1 MGPLG
6 AAYTTEYE
14 NLAFHPGSTRTNF
27 SAVATKAGQIG
38 SLGQRGTAAPG
49 LRHLG
54 LSTNVAWA
62 ISLPAVPATGLSP
75 FRALL
80 LNPRPTRRTGGI
92 MIGLIR
98 AAIIGASLVFG
109 LISAQAAD
117 KPFKRDDLAD
127 SAIKLEAQ
135 IKTEAGAINKSATA
149 LRSDADAAFRRND
162 MRTGLQILGQIA
174 ATTPE
179 DGGNWLRLARTI
191 FQIRPA
197 TSSEQTFLL
206 ERASTA
212 AYIAYQR
219 AANASD
225 EANALALLGRA
236 MAERKLWRPALD
248 ALRLSLDLREVADV
262 RASYEKMRDE
272 HGFRLLDYT
281 IDSDSASPRACFQFS
296 EELARRTDFT
306 PFVALAGNDK
316 PALSSEGKQ
325 LCVDGLKHGERYNI
339 NLRAGLPSTVREG
352 LPKSAEFNV
361 YVRDRKPFV
370 RFTGRAYVLPR
381 TGQRGIPLVSVNTPS
396 VAVEVFRIG
405 DRNLINTVVDGDFQ
419 RSLSRYELSNL
430 GDERGVK
437 VWSGQLATAM
447 TLNQD
452 VTTAFPVDEA
462 IGTMLPGVYVMIAT
476 AKGPGS
482 DTGDD
487 DGGLATQWFIVS
499 DLGLTAFSG
508 NDGIH
513 VFVNSLASTDAVAR
527 AEVRLVARNN
537 EILATRTTDDSGHAV
552 FEAGLARGEGGL
564 SPAMLTVSTD
574 KADYAFLSLKSSAFD
589 LSDRGV
595 AGRAAPAAAD
605 AFVYAE
611 RGVYRSNET
620 VYLTALLRDGQG
632 NAVSGGPLTL
642 VVERPD
648 GVEFRRAV
656 LPDQGAGGRTLAVAL
671 NSAVPA
677 GTWRVR
683 AFTDPK
689 GNSVGETT
697 FMVEDYIPERI
708 DFDVTAKEKQIK
720 VDAPAELKVDGHFLY
735 GAPASDLQ
743 LEGDMLVATAAERP
757 GFPGYQFGVDDEE
770 NASNE
775 RTPIEDL
782 PETDTNGAARF
793 PVSLPTAPTST
804 RPQEAQIFIRM
815 AEAGGRAVERKIV
828 LPVTPTSAMIGV
840 KPLFGENNVAEGDKA
855 AFDVVFVSADGRPL
869 ARDGLRYELLKIETR
884 YQWYRQNSSWEFEPV
899 KSTSR
904 VADGDLVVMADH
916 PARIILSPQ
925 PGRYRLDVKT
935 TETDG
940 PLTSVQFD
948 VGWYSDG
955 SADSPDLLET
965 SIDKPEY
972 QSGDTMVVSVNART
986 AGKLTINVLGDRLL
1000 TTQTID
1006 VKQGTAQV
1014 RIQVGKDWGSGAYVV
1029 ATLRRPLDAAASRMP
1044 GRAIGLKW
1052 FGIDKKA
1059 RTLQVNLSPP
1069 ALVRPNST
1077 LKLPV
1082 KLTGLS
1088 PGEDAKVVVAAVD
1101 VGILNLTNYKPPAPD
1116 DYYLGQR
1123 RLTAEIR
1130 DVYGQ
1135 LIDGMQGTRGQ
1146 LKTGGDSAGA
1156 ELQGSPPTQKP
1167 LALYSGIVTV
1177 AADGTA
1183 EISFNIP
1190 EFAGTARVMAIAWTA
1205 TKLGRAT
1212 IDVTVRDP
1220 VVLTTTLPRFLLT
1233 GDHGTMSIDLDN
1245 VEGAPGDY
1253 AVNVK
1258 ASGPVKVSGRA
1269 QPSVKLAAKQRSSMS
1284 LGLDA
1289 GGAGT
1294 AALDVDIK
1302 GPNGMSLTR
1311 HYALDVKAATQVL
1324 TRRSVRTLA
1333 KGESLTLTSDMF
1345 SDLVD
1350 GTGTV
1355 SISANLSAA
1364 LDAATILKALDRY
1377 PYGCS
1382 EQITSRAM
1390 PLLYVNDLA
1399 AGAHLAMDTTI
1410 DQRIRDAID
1419 RLLAR
1424 QGSNG
1429 SFGLWS
1435 AGGDDAW
1442 LDAYVTDFLTR
1453 AREKGFAVP
1462 DVLFR
1467 SALDRI
1473 RNSVVNSE
1481 EPEKDGGRNLAYGLY
1496 VLARNGTAPI
1506 GDLRYLADTKLNN
1519 LATPIAKA
1527 QLAAALALVGDK
1539 ARAERVYAA
1548 AVDSLAP
1555 KPVIEFGRADYGSA
1569 LRDAAALVS
1578 LAGEGNAPKATLM
1591 QAVSRVEAARGLS
1604 PYTSTQE
1611 NAWLVLAAR
1620 ALAKETMALD
1630 FDGAPIKTALYRSY
1644 KAAEMAGK
1652 PIRITNTGDAPIQ
1665 TVVSVGGS
1673 PKTPEPPVA
1682 NGFNIERNYFTLD
1695 GKPADV
1701 SKVKQ
1706 NDRFAVVLKITE
1718 AKPEFG
1724 HIMVSDYLP
1733 AGFEIDNPHIVSSG
1747 DTGTLSWIEDGE
1759 EPENTEFRDDRFT
1772 AAIDR
1777 TANDNAIFTV
1787 AYVVRAVSPGKY
1799 VLPQAYV
1806 EDMYNPSRYG
1816 RTGTGSVEVRS
1827 AK

>member
-1 MGPLG
+1 
-6 AAYTTEYE
+6 
-14 NLAFHPGSTRTNF
+14 
-27 SAVATKAGQIG
+27 
-38 SLGQRGTAAPG
+38 
-49 LRHLG
+49 
-54 LSTNVAWA
+54 
-62 ISLPAVPATGLSP
+62 
-75 FRALL
+75 
-80 LNPRPTRRTGGI
+80 
-92 MIGLIR
+92 MIGLVR
-98 AAIIGASLVFG
+98 AAIIGATLAFG
-109 LISAQAAD
+109 LISANAAD

-127 SAIKLEAQ
+127 SSIKLEAQ
-135 IKTEAGAINKSATA
+135 IKSEAGAVNKSSAA
-149 LRSDADAAFRRND
+149 LKADVDAAFKRND

-179 DGGNWLRLARTI
+179 DSGNWLKLARTI

-225 EANALALLGRA
+225 EADALAVLGRA
-236 MAERKLWRPALD
+236 LSERKLWRPALD
-248 ALRLSLDLREVADV
+248 ALRLSLDLREVAEV

-296 EELARRTDFT
+296 EELAKRTDFT

-316 PALSSEGKQ
+316 PALTSEGKQ

-339 NLRAGLPSTVREG
+339 NLRAGLPSTVKEG

-396 VAVEVFRIG
+396 VSVNVFRIG
-405 DRNLINTVVDGDFQ
+405 DRNLINAVIDGDFQ
-419 RSLSRYELSNL
+419 RALSRYELSSL

-437 VWSGQLATAM
+437 VWSGQIATAM
-447 TLNQD
+447 PLNQD
-452 VTTAFPVDEA
+452 VTTAFPADEA
-462 IGTMLPGVYVMIAT
+462 LGTMQPGVYVMTAA

-482 DTGDD
+482 ESSDQDG
-487 DGGLATQWFIVS
+487 GGLATQWFIVS

-513 VFVNSLASTDAVAR
+513 VFVNSLASTEAVAK
-527 AEVRLVARNN
+527 AEVRLIARNN
-537 EILATRTTDDSGHAV
+537 EILATRKTDDSGHAV
-552 FEAGLARGEGGL
+552 FETGLSRGEGGL

-595 AGRAAPAAAD
+595 SGRAVPAGAD

-620 VYLTALLRDGQG
+620 VYLTALLRDGLG
-632 NAVSGGPLTL
+632 NAISGGPLTL

-648 GVEFRRAV
+648 GVEFRRMV

-671 NSAVPA
+671 NSAVPT

-689 GNSVGETT
+689 ANSVGETT

-708 DFDVTAKEKQIK
+708 DFEVTSKDKQIK
-720 VDAPAELKVDGHFLY
+720 VDAPVQVKVDGHFLY

-743 LEGDMLVATAAERP
+743 LEGDMLVATADERAGYP
-757 GFPGYQFGVDDEE
+757 SYQFGVADED

-775 RTPIEDL
+775 RTPIENL
-782 PETDTNGAARF
+782 PETDAKGAATF
-793 PVSLPTAPTST
+793 PVSLAKPPTST

-828 LPVTPTSAMIGV
+828 LPVAPTTAMIGV
-840 KPLFGENNVAEGDKA
+840 KPLFGDKNVAEGDKA
-855 AFDVVFVSADGRPL
+855 AFDVVFVSPDGKSL
-869 ARDGLRYELLKIETR
+869 ARGGLRYELLQIESR

-899 KSTSR
+899 RSTAR
-904 VADGDLVVMADH
+904 VADGDLAVAVDH
-916 PARIILSPQ
+916 PARITLSPQ
-925 PGRYRLDVKT
+925 PGRYRLDVRSADA
-935 TETDG
+935 DG

-955 SADSPDLLET
+955 SADTPDLLET

-972 QSGDTMVVSVNART
+972 QSGDTMVVSVNARS

-1000 TTQTID
+1000 TTQTND
-1006 VKQGTAQV
+1006 VKEGTAQV
-1014 RIQVGKDWGSGAYVV
+1014 KIPVGKDWGSGAYVV
-1029 ATLRRPLDAAASRMP
+1029 ATLRRPLDAAGLRMP

-1059 RTLQVNLSPP
+1059 RTLQVNLTPP
-1069 ALVRPNST
+1069 ALVRPNT
-1077 LKLPV
+1077 TMKLPV
-1082 KLTGLS
+1082 KLTGLN
-1088 PGEDAKVVVAAVD
+1088 PGEDAKIVVAAVD

-1130 DVYGQ
+1130 DLYGQ

-1146 LKTGGDSAGA
+1146 LKTGGDGAGA

-1183 EISFNIP
+1183 EISFDIP
-1190 EFAGTARVMAIAWTA
+1190 EFAGSARVMAVAWSA

-1212 IDVTVRDP
+1212 VDVTVRDP
-1220 VVLTTTLPRFLLT
+1220 VVLTATLPRFLLN
-1233 GDHGTMSIDLDN
+1233 GDHGTMSFDLDN

-1253 AVNVK
+1253 AISVK
-1258 ASGPVKVSGRA
+1258 TSGPVKVSGNPVTTA
-1269 QPSVKLAAKQRSSMS
+1269 KLAAKQRASMS
-1284 LGLDA
+1284 LALDA

-1294 AALDVDIK
+1294 ASLDVDIK
-1302 GPNGMSLTR
+1302 GPNGLTLAR
-1311 HYALDVKAATQVL
+1311 HYALDVKPATQVL

-1333 KGESLTLTSDMF
+1333 KGESLTLTSDIF
-1345 SDLVD
+1345 SDLVE
-1350 GTGTV
+1350 GTGAV
-1355 SISANLSAA
+1355 SISASLSTA

-1399 AGAHLAMDTTI
+1399 AGAHLAMDTAI

-1473 RNSVVNSE
+1473 RNSVVNAE
-1481 EPEKDGGRNLAYGLY
+1481 EPEKDGGKNLAYGLY

-1506 GDLRYLADTKLNN
+1506 GDLRYLADTKLSN

-1527 QLAAALALVGDK
+1527 QLAAALALVGDR

-1548 AVDSLAP
+1548 AADSLAP
-1555 KPVIEFGRADYGSA
+1555 KPVLQFGRVDYGSA

-1611 NAWLVLAAR
+1611 NAWLVLASR
-1620 ALAKETMALD
+1620 ALANETMAID
-1630 FDGAPIKTALYRSY
+1630 VEGAPIKTALYRSY
-1644 KAAEMAGK
+1644 KSAEMAGK

-1673 PKTPEPPVA
+1673 PVTPEPAAA
-1682 NGFNIERNYFTLD
+1682 NGFKIERNYFTLD

-1706 NDRFAVVLKITE
+1706 NDRFAVVLKVTE

-1733 AGFEIDNPHIVSSG
+1733 AGFEIDNPHLVSSG

-1759 EPENTEFRDDRFT
+1759 EPENTEFREDRFT

-1777 TANDNAIFTV
+1777 AANDNSIFTV

-1816 RTGTGSVEVRS
+1816 RTGTGTVEVRP

>member
-1 MGPLG
+1 
-6 AAYTTEYE
+6 
-14 NLAFHPGSTRTNF
+14 
-27 SAVATKAGQIG
+27 
-38 SLGQRGTAAPG
+38 
-49 LRHLG
+49 
-54 LSTNVAWA
+54 
-62 ISLPAVPATGLSP
+62 
-75 FRALL
+75 
-80 LNPRPTRRTGGI
+80 
-92 MIGLIR
+92 MIGLVR
-98 AAIIGASLVFG
+98 AAALCATLALGLV
-109 LISAQAAD
+109 SALAAD
-117 KPFKRDDLAD
+117 KAFKRDDLAD

-135 IKTEAGAINKSATA
+135 IKSEAGPVAKSSAT
-149 LRSDADAAFRRND
+149 LKTDADAAFKRSD
-162 MRTGLQILGQIA
+162 FRTGLQILGQIA

-179 DGGNWLRLARTI
+179 DSGNWLRLAHTI

-197 TSSEQTFLL
+197 NSTEQTFLL

-219 AANASD
+219 AGNPGE
-225 EANALALLGRA
+225 EADALAVLGRA
-236 MAERKLWRPALD
+236 LSERKLWRPALD
-248 ALRLSLDLREVADV
+248 AMRLSLDIREVADV
-262 RASYEKMRDE
+262 RGQYEKMRDE

-281 IDSDSASPRACFQFS
+281 VDSDSASPRACFQFS
-296 EELARRTDFT
+296 EDLAKRTDFA

-316 PALSSEGKQ
+316 PALSVEEKQ
-325 LCVDGLKHGERYNI
+325 LCVDGLTHGERYNI
-339 NLRAGLPSTVREG
+339 NLRAGLPSTVKET
-352 LPKSAEFNV
+352 LPKSAEFNI

-381 TGQRGIPLVSVNTPS
+381 TGQRGIPLVSVNTP
-396 VAVEVFRIG
+396 AVTVDVFRIG
-405 DRNLINTVVDGDFQ
+405 DRNLINTVIDNDFQ
-419 RSLSRYELSNL
+419 RSLNKYELSGL

-437 VWSGQLATAM
+437 VWSGEIATAT

-452 VTTAFPVDEA
+452 VTTAFPVDQA
-462 IGTMLPGVYVMIAT
+462 LGDLQPGVYVMT
-476 AKGPGS
+476 AAPKSPGS
-482 DTGDD
+482 DDD
-487 DGGLATQWFIVS
+487 SSLATQWFIVS
-499 DLGLTAFSG
+499 DLGIAAYSG

-513 VFVNSLASTDAVAR
+513 VFVNSLASTDPVGK

-537 EILATRTTDDSGHAV
+537 EILATRKTDDSGHV
-552 FEAGLARGEGGL
+552 LFETGLARGEGGL
-564 SPAMLTVSTD
+564 SPAMLTVTSD
-574 KADYAFLSLKSSAFD
+574 KADYAFLSLKTNAFD

-595 AGRAAPAAAD
+595 SGRPAPTGAD

-632 NAVSGGPLTL
+632 NAVTGGPLTL
-642 VVERPD
+642 VIERPD
-648 GVEFRRAV
+648 GVEFRRAL
-656 LPDQGAGGRTLAVAL
+656 LPDQGAGGRSLAVPL
-671 NSAVPA
+671 NSAVPT

-697 FMVEDYIPERI
+697 FMVEDYVPERI
-708 DFDVTAKEKQIK
+708 EFDLTAKDKQIK
-720 VDAPAELKVDGHFLY
+720 AEVPVELKVDGHFLY
-735 GAPASDLQ
+735 GAPASGLQ
-743 LEGDMLVATAAERP
+743 LEGDLLVAPAAERP
-757 GFPGYQFGVDDEE
+757 GFAGYQFGVADEE
-770 NASNE
+770 TTSNE
-775 RTPIEDL
+775 RTPIENL
-782 PETDTNGAARF
+782 PEADASGVATF
-793 PVSLPTAPTST
+793 PVSLAKPPSST

-815 AEAGGRAVERKIV
+815 AEAGGRAVERKLV
-828 LPVTPTSAMIGV
+828 LPVAPEAAMIGV
-840 KPLFGENNVAEGDKA
+840 KPLFADKNVAEGDKA
-855 AFDVVFVSADGRPL
+855 AFDVVFVAPDGKAL
-869 ARDGLRYELLKIETR
+869 AREGLRYELLKMESR
-884 YQWYRQNSSWEFEPV
+884 YQWYRQNSSWDFEPV
-899 KSTSR
+899 KSTTR
-904 VADGDLVVMADH
+904 VADGDLSISADK
-916 PARIILSPQ
+916 PSRITLSPQ
-925 PGRYRLDVKT
+925 PGRYRLDVKS
-935 TETDG
+935 TEADG

-955 SADSPDLLET
+955 SADTPDLLET
-965 SIDKPEY
+965 SIDKPQY

-1000 TTQTID
+1000 TTQTTD
-1006 VKQGTAQV
+1006 VKEGTAQV
-1014 RIQVGKDWGSGAYVV
+1014 KIPVGKDWGTGAYVL
-1029 ATLRRPLDAAASRMP
+1029 ATLRRPLDVAASRMP

-1052 FGIDKKA
+1052 FGIDKA
-1059 RTLQVNLSPP
+1059 PRTLQVNLSPS

-1077 LKLPV
+1077 LKVPV
-1082 KLTGLS
+1082 KLGGLN
-1088 PGEDAKVVVAAVD
+1088 PGEDAKIVVAAVD

-1123 RLTAEIR
+1123 RLSSEIR
-1130 DVYGQ
+1130 DLYGQ

-1146 LKTGGDSAGA
+1146 LKTGGDSGA

-1183 EISFNIP
+1183 EINFDIP

-1212 IDVTVRDP
+1212 TDVTVRDP
-1220 VVLTTTLPRFLLT
+1220 VVLTATLPRFLLN
-1233 GDHGTMSIDLDN
+1233 GDHGTMSFDLDN
-1245 VEGAPGDY
+1245 VEGTPGDY
-1253 AVNVK
+1253 TINVK
-1258 ASGPVKVSGRA
+1258 TSGPVKVTGN
-1269 QPSVKLAAKQRSSMS
+1269 PSTNVNLAAKQRSSMS
-1284 LGLDA
+1284 LALDA

-1294 AALDVDIK
+1294 AQLDVDIS
-1302 GPNGMSLTR
+1302 GPNGLTLAR
-1311 HYALDVKAATQVL
+1311 HYSLDVKPATQIL
-1324 TRRSVRTLA
+1324 ARRSIRTLA

-1345 SDLVD
+1345 SDLVE
-1350 GTGTV
+1350 GTGGV
-1355 SISANLSAA
+1355 SLSVSTSTA

-1377 PYGCS
+1377 PHGCS

-1399 AGAHLAMDTTI
+1399 AGANLAMDAGV
-1410 DQRIRDAID
+1410 DQRIKDAID

-1442 LDAYVTDFLTR
+1442 LDSYVTDFLTR

-1462 DVLFR
+1462 DISFK

-1473 RNSVVNSE
+1473 RNSVVNAN
-1481 EPEKDGGRNLAYGLY
+1481 EPEKDGGRDLAYGLY
-1496 VLARNGTAPI
+1496 VLARNGAAPI
-1506 GDLRYLADTKLNN
+1506 GDLRYLADTKLDD
-1519 LATPIAKA
+1519 LATPIAKS

-1539 ARAERVYAA
+1539 TRAERVYQAA
-1548 AVDSLAP
+1548 LDSLAP
-1555 KPVIEFGRADYGSA
+1555 KPVLEFGRTDYGSA

-1578 LAGEGNAPKATLM
+1578 LASEGSAPKATLT
-1591 QAVSRVEAARGLS
+1591 QAVARVEVARGLT

-1611 NAWLVLAAR
+1611 NAWLVLASR
-1620 ALAKETMALD
+1620 ALSKETMSLD
-1630 FDGAPIKTALYRSY
+1630 LNGAAVKTALYRSY
-1644 KAAEMAGK
+1644 RASEMAGQ
-1652 PIRITNTGDAPIQ
+1652 PIKITNTGDTPVQA
-1665 TVVSVGGS
+1665 VVSVSGA
-1673 PKTPEPPVA
+1673 PITPEPA
-1682 NGFNIERNYFTLD
+1682 ASNGFKIERNYFTLD

-1701 SKVKQ
+1701 SKAKQ

-1733 AGFEIDNPHIVSSG
+1733 AGLEIDNPHLVSSG
-1747 DTGTLSWIEDGE
+1747 DTGTLDWIEDGE

-1777 TANDNAIFTV
+1777 ATDAKAVFTV
-1787 AYVVRAVSPGKY
+1787 AYVVRAVTPGKY

-1816 RTGTGSVEVRS
+1816 RTGTGAVEVRP